1 MAHIYT
7 TRSGHRHFL
16 HLLIQPHIN
25 NFSVKLHGS
34 TQTALTL
41 LVERCG
47 QSLKTLEL
55 IYNSNLPPMLYIE
68 YLGKFPNLTKLN
80 VYSSLIDDMAFGKI
94 GKYCDQLIE
103 LNAGGTWISNIG
115 AKNLSIAPNSEGD
128 NIDVSLPVQ
137 FRLPQLSIV
146 DLSYTKVELNEIRYA
161 AVLVGNFLKI
171 CTYISFFK
179 VTTEGI
185 SMMLS
190 CHPKLVKMV
199 HNETFHAFQFKIT
212 EGNKHPVLLRN
223 LSSVDVCLL
232 PEEFEFALNC
242 CPRIESITITR

>member
-34 TQTALTL
+34 TQTALNL
-41 LVERCG
+41 LVERCCK
-47 QSLKTLEL
+47 SLKTLEL

-68 YLGKFPNLTKLN
+68 FLGKFPNLTKLN
-80 VYSSLIDDMAFGKI
+80 VYNSLIDDMGFGKI

-115 AKNLSIAPNSEGD
+115 ARNLSIAPNTEGE

-146 DLSYTKVELNEIRYA
+146 DLSYTKVELNETSFA
-161 AVLVGNFLKI
+161 AVLVGNFLEI
-171 CTYISFFK
+171 CILF
-179 VTTEGI
+179 
-185 SMMLS
+185 
-190 CHPKLVKMV
+190 
-199 HNETFHAFQFKIT
+199 
-212 EGNKHPVLLRN
+212 
-223 LSSVDVCLL
+223 
-232 PEEFEFALNC
+232 
-242 CPRIESITITR
+242 